1 MKVAEL
7 MTADVEIIRP
17 DDTLQT
23 AARMMADLEAGILPV
38 GENDRLVGM
47 ITDRDITVR
56 AVAEGRDPGKTTVRD
71 TMSEAVRYCFED
83 EASEE
88 VARKM
93 GAWQV
98 RRLPVLNRDKRLV
111 GIVSLGDLVIGGS
124 EEPAKEALKEISQ
137 G

>member
-1 MKVAEL
+1 MQVREL
-7 MTADVEIIRP
+7 MTTDVEVIRP

-23 AARMMADLEAGILPV
+23 AARMMADLDAGILPV

-56 AVAEGRDPGKTTVRD
+56 AVAEGQDPGKTTVREA
-71 TMSEAVRYCFED
+71 MSEAVRYCFED
-83 EASEE
+83 EESEE

-93 GAWQV
+93 GTRQV
-98 RRLPVLNRDKRLV
+98 RRLPVLNREKRLV

-124 EEPAKEALKEISQ
+124 EEPAREALKEISQ

>member
-1 MKVAEL
+1 VREAMSGEARFCL
-7 MTADVEIIRP
+7 
-17 DDTLQT
+17 DD
-23 AARMMADLEAGILPV
+23 E
-38 GENDRLVGM
+38 
-47 ITDRDITVR
+47 
-56 AVAEGRDPGKTTVRD
+56 
-71 TMSEAVRYCFED
+71 S
-83 EASEE
+83 SEE

-98 RRLPVLNRDKRLV
+98 RRLPVLDRDKRLV